1 MANQTAIILY
11 DFCRSLDIPVT
22 IYGHTEDYSDA
33 VQLYSYAEFDSID
46 NQDCYRLMDMAARY
60 GNRDGAALRFV
71 AEHLV
76 KRPEELK
83 ILILISDGQP
93 AGTGYSGTAAEA
105 DLRAIKKEYRQKGV
119 ILFAAA
125 IGSDKDRI
133 KRIYGDGFLDITDL
147 NKLPKLLPQL
157 ITQYI
162 E

>member
-1 MANQTAIILY
+1 
-11 DFCRSLDIPVT
+11 
-22 IYGHTEDYSDA
+22 
-33 VQLYSYAEFDSID
+33 
-46 NQDCYRLMDMAARY
+46 MDMAARVA
-60 GNRDGAALRFV
+60 NRDGAALRFV

-93 AGTGYSGTAAEA
+93 AGTGYYGTEAEK

-119 ILFAAA
+119 ILFTAA
-125 IGSDKDRI
+125 IGSDKERI